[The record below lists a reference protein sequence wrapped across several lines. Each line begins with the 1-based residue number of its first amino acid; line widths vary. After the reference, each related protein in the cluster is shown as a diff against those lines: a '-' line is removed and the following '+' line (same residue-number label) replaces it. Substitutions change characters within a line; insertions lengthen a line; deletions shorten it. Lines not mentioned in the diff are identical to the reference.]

1 MSDYDCVAR
10 TSLKLKASLAV
21 TKKDKRKKKKKD
33 KLEPKMVEKAMQSSS
48 DLSEPA
54 TTTTTSGQTATDK
67 RNWMTEA
74 EKKFLAQQEKRQLS
88 RVMEKASKSHKQRV
102 EEFNTQLENL
112 SEHYDIPKVSW
123 TK

>member
-1 MSDYDCVAR
+1 
-10 TSLKLKASLAV
+10 
-21 TKKDKRKKKKKD
+21 
-33 KLEPKMVEKAMQSSS
+33 MQSSS